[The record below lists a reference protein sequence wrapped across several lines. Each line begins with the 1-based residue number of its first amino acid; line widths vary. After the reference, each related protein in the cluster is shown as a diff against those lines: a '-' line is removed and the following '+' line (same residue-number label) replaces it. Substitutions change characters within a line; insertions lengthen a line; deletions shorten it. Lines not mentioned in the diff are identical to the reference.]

1 MVPSKPRNFS
11 HLVLPGTTFLT
22 YRPLLS
28 KPRPP
33 ALPWAQFTS
42 SDPSTI
48 PAPKVII
55 KQETKRRAAEPW
67 GMRWWTY
74 ILRNICS
81 RHVTCVFFLLFFL
94 NIYFFKHEIWRNLL
108 KTYGWNACCFRGNHF
123 WKQARYMLDLMPHYR
138 ITRSSQPPRL
148 KKSKHI
154 YIYLYI
160 YISIYMLGMV
170 CICIQPIS
178 IWFEQCA
185 AATRICGFAMLCLC
199 SPLSNTRHI
208 CVSSQGSAPS

>member
-22 YRPLLS
+22 YPPLLS

-67 GMRWWTY
+67 GMLMD
-74 ILRNICS
+74 IHFEKHLFK
-81 RHVTCVFFLLFFL
+81 TCHLCFSCCFL
-94 NIYFFKHEIWRNLL
+94 IYFFKHEIWRNLL

-148 KKSKHI
+148 KKSKHVYI
-154 YIYLYI
+154 YIY
-160 YISIYMLGMV
+160 
-170 CICIQPIS
+170 
-178 IWFEQCA
+178 
-185 AATRICGFAMLCLC
+185 T
-199 SPLSNTRHI
+199 
-208 CVSSQGSAPS
+208 